1 MFHIDI
7 CLYSLFYIVL
17 VYVYTYCIFMYLR
30 LFFPLGGTGRDDIAA
45 RLLLHQL
52 HTTAE
57 ANHSLRTDSL
67 NLWKSFFWLVK
78 LFDLKMF
85 GMSFDICHLFFFRL
99 WEVGIDSAMLEFLRN
114 GSTKI
119 LETSLSSESDSTG
132 CHDVPCHRTSVIFP
146 NKTSNIHVCCLRR
159 VVTGLTCG
167 SGDMLAQ
174 GKRFCSG
181 VFWKTHVTWLGWR
194 LYCIWKEW
202 CKKPHQWD

>member
-1 MFHIDI
+1 MYIYISYIYILYMFHIDI

-78 LFDLKMF
+78 LSDLKMF
-85 GMSFDICHLFFFRL
+85 KMSFVIIFFRF
-99 WEVGIDSAMLEFLRN
+99 EKLESIQIRSDFCA
-114 GSTKI
+114 TAAPK
-119 LETSLSSESDSTG
+119 SLK
-132 CHDVPCHRTSVIFP
+132 HP
-146 NKTSNIHVCCLRR
+146 
-159 VVTGLTCG
+159 
-167 SGDMLAQ
+167 LAQ
-174 GKRFCSG
+174 NQIPLVAMMCHAIELLSFSPTKLPTSMFV
-181 VFWKTHVTWLGWR
+181 VFAGL
-194 LYCIWKEW
+194 
-202 CKKPHQWD
+202 

>member
-1 MFHIDI
+1 
-7 CLYSLFYIVL
+7 
-17 VYVYTYCIFMYLR
+17 MYLRLR

-57 ANHSLRTDSL
+57 ANHSLRTDVCS
-67 NLWKSFFWLVK
+67 KSVEVFFWLVK
-78 LFDLKMF
+78 LSDLKMF
-85 GMSFDICHLFFFRL
+85 GMSFVIFFFRFRKL
-99 WEVGIDSAMLEFLRN
+99 ESIEIRCEFCGTAAQKSLKHPLAQNQIPLGAMPWNF
-114 GSTKI
+114 
-119 LETSLSSESDSTG
+119 
-132 CHDVPCHRTSVIFP
+132 CHFP

-159 VVTGLTCG
+159 VLTGLTCG
-167 SGDMLAQ
+167 LGDMLAQ

-202 CKKPHQWD
+202 CKKPH

>member
-1 MFHIDI
+1 MSIFII
-7 CLYSLFYIVL
+7 LYSFSICIYILHIYVPSSFLSARWNRSRRHRSEAIASSTSHDRRGQPLAENGQFKSVEVFFLTCKVVWFEDVWNVIRFGL
-17 VYVYTYCIFMYLR
+17 VIF
-30 LFFPLGGTGRDDIAA
+30 F
-45 RLLLHQL
+45 
-52 HTTAE
+52 
-57 ANHSLRTDSL
+57 S
-67 NLWKSFFWLVK
+67 
-78 LFDLKMF
+78 
-85 GMSFDICHLFFFRL
+85 L
-99 WEVGIDSAMLEFLRN
+99 WEVGIDWDTLEFLRN

-146 NKTSNIHVCCLRR
+146 NKTSNIHVCFRR